1 MDFKIIQC
9 RKIARW
15 CILCFSFKRRTVTIC
30 ISHQHEP
37 QVHRPHLSKSCW
49 FVHRKCT
56 QLPLSV
62 AILRPCP
69 RYHHCNKTT
78 YIRIIP
84 NKRNYTRH
92 HIRHIKE
99 HTRDLSVDMCLWE
112 YTKLAAEGWKD
123 IWILNFAKINKNAK
137 IIRNIKKIPIIY

>member
-1 MDFKIIQC
+1 MQKDC
-9 RKIARW
+9 TVVRS
-15 CILCFSFKRRTVTIC
+15 LCFSFKRRTVTIC

-62 AILRPCP
+62 AILRPCS

-78 YIRIIP
+78 YICIIP
-84 NKRNYTRH
+84 NKRNY
-92 HIRHIKE
+92 IRPPYKAHKRIYPRFISRYVFMRIHKIGSRGMKGHMNPEFCKNKE
-99 HTRDLSVDMCLWE
+99 
-112 YTKLAAEGWKD
+112 KWK
-123 IWILNFAKINKNAK
+123 N
-137 IIRNIKKIPIIY
+137 Y